1 MRNVSYTQGV
11 VLSSAVI
18 LRVDCQECS
27 RGHPSIKSRQNP
39 M

>member
-1 MRNVSYTQGV
+1 MRNVSCTQGV
-11 VLSSAVI
+11 VVLSAVI

-27 RGHPSIKSRQNP
+27 RGHPSIMSGQNP